1 MNVLLDTHVWI
12 WLMLEPQRL
21 QHTAFELLSDP
32 GTVLHLS
39 PISVWEAV
47 LLVERGRLA
56 VDGPARRWV
65 ESALA
70 ATPHR
75 DAPITRAVALLSR
88 EIDVPHNDPADR
100 FLAATA
106 AVFDLTL
113 VTADRHL
120 LSGSGYRVLPAAS
133 A

>member
-1 MNVLLDTHVWI
+1 MRLLLDTHVWI
-12 WLMLEPQRL
+12 WLMLEPDRL
-21 QHTAFELLSDP
+21 RKATYDLLGDP

-47 LLVERGRLA
+47 LLVEQGRLA

-65 ESALA
+65 EAALH

-75 DAPITRAVALLSR
+75 DAPLTNAVALLSR
-88 EIDVPHNDPADR
+88 EIAVSHNDPADR

-113 VTADRHL
+113 VTADEQL
-120 LSGSGYRVLPAAS
+120 LTGSGYRVLPAA
-133 A
+133 

>member
-1 MNVLLDTHVWI
+1 MRVLLDTHVWI
-12 WLMLEPQRL
+12 WLMLEPARL
-21 QHTAFELLSDP
+21 RRSTYERLSNP
-32 GTVLHLS
+32 ETVIHLS

-47 LLVERGRLA
+47 LLVERGRLR
-56 VDGPARRWV
+56 VVGSARRWV

-75 DAPITRAVALLSR
+75 DAPLTTAVAMSSR
-88 EIDVPHNDPADR
+88 EISVPYNDPADR

-113 VTADRHL
+113 VTADQNL
-120 LSGSGYRVLPAAS
+120 LQGSGYHVLPAA
-133 A
+133 